1 MASGRLAGG
10 LQSPKVNQA
19 VFQAVSQRGLF
30 NLLPPFDKQTRKC
43 GWCESTAEVGS
54 SLVQ

>member
-30 NLLPPFDKQTRKC
+30 NLLPPFDKQPRENVA
-43 GWCESTAEVGS
+43 GVSPLPRWGA
-54 SLVQ
+54 L